1 MNKNIS
7 SILKA
12 VSKPGRYSGGEYGQ
26 IIKNKEDVKCRFAFC
41 FPDTYE
47 IGMSN
52 LGVRILYG
60 VLNREEDVWCE
71 RVYDPW
77 MDMQEKMR
85 EHGIPLC
92 ACESGDPLT
101 DFHMIGFTLQ
111 YEMSYTNVLNMLDLS
126 GIPLRSCDRDDSM
139 PIIIGG
145 GPCAYNPEPVAD
157 FFDLFNIGEG
167 EEMLPALCRLYIRM
181 KEEGR
186 YTKEAYL
193 HEAARTIPGI
203 YVPAFYRV
211 SYNEDGTFG
220 SAVVIEMLIPA
231 GKTISQE
238 KSLSGRGDVVIT
250 KK

>member
-111 YEMSYTNVLNMLDLS
+111 YEMS
-126 GIPLRSCDRDDSM
+126 
-139 PIIIGG
+139 
-145 GPCAYNPEPVAD
+145 
-157 FFDLFNIGEG
+157 
-167 EEMLPALCRLYIRM
+167 
-181 KEEGR
+181 
-186 YTKEAYL
+186 
-193 HEAARTIPGI
+193 
-203 YVPAFYRV
+203 
-211 SYNEDGTFG
+211 
-220 SAVVIEMLIPA
+220 
-231 GKTISQE
+231 
-238 KSLSGRGDVVIT
+238 
-250 KK
+250 